1 MHARAEESER
11 LLEWGFREFED
22 VPLFAAGD
30 AVEQVRVWL
39 GTQPTVPL
47 VGGGAV
53 VITMPR
59 QWRNTAKIEVQYS
72 APITAPVTRG
82 DTIGKLV
89 VSGKGVP
96 DMQVPL
102 LAGEDVA
109 RQSLPGRAIS
119 VLSHYVLGS

>member
-11 LLEWGFREFED
+11 LLEWGFREFEN
-22 VPLFAAGD
+22 VNLFSAGD
-30 AVEQVRVWL
+30 TIETVKVWL
-39 GTQPTVPL
+39 GTERTVPL
-47 VGGGAV
+47 VGGQNL

-59 QWRNTAKIEVQYS
+59 QWRETAKIEIQYNAPVS
-72 APITAPVTRG
+72 APIGRG
-82 DTIGKLV
+82 DTLGKLV

-102 LAGEDVA
+102 LAGADVP
-109 RQSLPGRAIS
+109 RQGLPGRAVA